1 MRVLGGVLAVALCVG
16 VSGCTDQAS
25 SPGQMQP
32 PAWTATFEQ
41 DRPDQASRNADV
53 KLTNLR
59 EAEVTVDGV
68 RLRWSGYR
76 SGPFPP
82 ADMTYAAGH
91 IHRMDVRLPGPDCDH
106 TPSDAPRVETRLV
119 DGSTDTATLDAH
131 GAALL
136 RRLWQQDCAEHWLR
150 EAVHVRLER
159 WRLVR
164 RQGELVLLGDL
175 AARRGSSA
183 AEVTL
188 TETRG
193 SVLLDFQ
200 PDGTDRVL
208 LRRGAQ
214 RGRVPVVI
222 SSIGRCDPHALG
234 QSTQTFTMRMWLSLD
249 GGPEHALVTIPEAP
263 TRALMQDVLADDC
276 GLRHV
281 RPQAR

>member
-1 MRVLGGVLAVALCVG
+1 MRVLGGVLAAALCVAG
-16 VSGCTDQAS
+16 GGCFGQAS
-25 SPGQMQP
+25 SPSQAQP

-59 EAEVTVDGV
+59 DAEVTVDGV
-68 RLRWSGYR
+68 RLRWSGYEA
-76 SGPFPP
+76 GPFQP
-82 ADMTYAAGH
+82 AEMTYAAGH
-91 IHRMDVRLPGPDCDH
+91 IHRLDVRLPRPRCDH
-106 TPSDAPRVETRLV
+106 TPADLPRVETRLA
-119 DGSTDTATLDAH
+119 GGTTDTARLDAH

-136 RRLWQQDCAEHWLR
+136 RRLWHEDCAEHRLR
-150 EAVHVRLER
+150 EAVHVRLQR
-159 WRLVR
+159 WRLAR

-188 TETRG
+188 AETRG
-193 SVLLDFQ
+193 SVLLDFR

-208 LRRGAQ
+208 LRRGEQ
-214 RGRVPVVI
+214 RGSVPVVI

-249 GGPEHALVTIPEAP
+249 GGPAQALATIPEAP

-281 RPQAR
+281 RP